1 MVTIFGLALIFG
13 GATVGIFRLILEALP
28 EEEADYG
35 EFPQSMLPPQMRRLT
50 NSNGAG
56 LDPQEQRDTINRL
69 VLRIQDL
76 EGQLNAVN
84 PSPLPSLAVNPSE
97 YVSSP
102 VHLPS
107 SPPDSPPS
115 SPPVHPPNSP
125 VHLASSPPDS
135 PPVHPPSSPPES
147 SFEDPA
153 KIQEVRHLILLNYSK
168 SEALME
174 VFGIDTKRDKSG
186 NPNSKYQKASKLFD
200 QLKTECEQA
209 LTLEYRKQLE
219 AQVNGN

>member
-107 SPPDSPPS
+107 SPPDSPP
-115 SPPVHPPNSP
+115 
-125 VHLASSPPDS
+125 
-135 PPVHPPSSPPES
+135 VHPPSSPPES
-147 SFEDPA
+147 PFEDPA

>member
-107 SPPDSPPS
+107 SPP
-115 SPPVHPPNSP
+115 
-125 VHLASSPPDS
+125 
-135 PPVHPPSSPPES
+135 SSPPES
-147 SFEDPA
+147 PFEDPA

-219 AQVNGN
+219 GSIPLRHGHKYLGVS